1 MSIAETVDKIFKKK
15 TNYAEADQVVDQ
27 AASLRYLSTD
37 LYSDSKRFV
46 YELLQNADDSGSSG
60 QKVKVAAYL
69 FGDKMVIAHTGKTF
83 NDADVRGVSGVDN
96 GQKKNDPDKTGFKG
110 IGFKAVFGQSNHVT
124 IFTDGEYFRFDASYE
139 HSWKK
144 DWAESQQVWEEEEN
158 RKFEIPWQ
166 IIPINTQESEV
177 DPDIH
182 KFITEG
188 NWQVATIVVLK
199 NVAETKAAIEEL
211 ASNVNMYLF
220 LKNVESIEFYTG
232 EKKTVSIILTAE
244 GHTILKLNEQD
255 KAKWLKKTIILE
267 IPKETQ
273 NLLQAESDMP
283 EKLKSAEKV
292 EIVIAAKIGKEGLEA
307 LKSYDQRLY
316 AYLPTEETGYA
327 LPVLV
332 NAAFY
337 TAANR
342 EELHKD
348 SLWNKWLFSCIPTEL
363 LKWIAELV
371 QTDMQFSA
379 YNLLPSELTQV
390 DSLTKSF
397 NDSYKKGIKQ
407 IPFVLNTDSELLKV
421 DQSLID
427 ITFLSQKDF
436 IGSELVRDYKISSG
450 STELSANP
458 FIAKNDNEKKLI
470 AIGVADF
477 NWKDFSKMLT
487 SSNFHS
493 KHNLSKNKELIV
505 YIKNLH
511 DNGYVSTLTGDVLKS
526 WTFIFNQNGELK
538 SPKDVFFPAPDEQYD
553 QETEISYIHPDV
565 NVWSEENQ
573 EIKLWLEGLG
583 VEIKSDL
590 TFLMKS
596 ILPYAAT
603 YSTHENAIGTVRD
616 IFNLFKKGEIG
627 PTILKQLGQLKLLT
641 KKGNLV
647 PANQTF
653 LSNEYQPY
661 LNLEPTLDK
670 DIYLTPAY
678 RTVGTSIEDWKAF
691 FHYFGVKERIG
702 IMVYNDLLSND
713 ELASNQI
720 KDAYLTTY
728 EFKPFIQTFTA
739 DSYKNVITLTLLDY
753 TSDNFEFSRLFW
765 QDIITRISPEEIQT
779 PAKAFWGNP
788 GFPGRNTG
796 DDVPNYLKWYLSNFA
811 CLPTS
816 TNECMLSGNVFINGA
831 EDTAFAA
838 KYLPVFSGPV
848 LSADW
853 RAFFNFKPRLE
864 LPDYLDLLA
873 KIANDP
879 DDTAN
884 KATIQHVYSYLLD
897 NLSLLSSEQLS
908 SIDTWASTA
917 KFADIKGDY
926 HPAESLHF
934 YMDGDSSIF
943 DGKFNFIQ
951 LNNANQKHAD
961 LEQLLQLF
969 KITLLRQS
977 GFELLSPG
985 ASDNTGLHSKLKQIL
1000 PYWAKWMEKEA
1011 QSGYEEMFYTLQQKF
1026 EGLNILESDDLTIM
1040 YGDTLNRK
1048 ATVHFVDNILYT
1060 LKPWDESKV
1069 MYLLPTKLC
1078 EIFGRKKDERE
1089 LSFLLATDI
1098 EKIITFFTDQ
1108 QIGLPPDKD
1117 TIEDVQNLPSTDGK
1131 ASTSNSLDFALPKE
1145 SYQSLWTQSL
1155 ARNAELIANAGD
1167 DSKTL
1172 LISGLKHYNTRE
1184 ELNVFHFSHLE
1195 NAVSII
1201 RQAAIKSRAAATF
1214 KDSAGSGI
1222 IAQTDNERKEY
1233 ARFYFRPKTPTQHYV
1248 ENLGR
1253 AEDSIAKIHSDP
1265 LCPVPVFF
1273 IFPLEEIIDSIDW
1286 SVSIGSLASPQV
1298 EYGNT
1303 IDILSR
1309 FDFDGVYKQLGEI
1322 SANRFIVASQQEFL
1336 VKDELN
1342 LSNVDYR
1349 LGVQNE
1355 QAKQSLLTMLND
1367 NQTWESRIIIDATL
1381 YQNENPRVKIAQSSS
1396 TFHAS
1401 LSKKHGGH
1409 FILQNSSEKEWKH
1422 IKGKMSDQYNDE
1434 NWLTS
1439 TMSQEVTLEGNID
1452 AIALKLFYLYKGKT
1466 WLIHTNTQ
1474 NYYFDYS
1481 FVKTAISDW
1490 FNSEDSS
1497 GKGIIS
1503 ALRQHPELSYWF
1515 DEPIPGSDNLTLETH
1530 TLAVIDNFKK
1540 FFKTQNLFENDKI
1553 YLLCLALH
1561 DIGKPLA
1568 ILAGDKNNQHHHTL
1582 LILDQ
1587 IKDLLPID
1595 ANSFL
1600 KMTTLIDGD
1609 PIGKYLDTRYNSPIN
1624 EACKTIHEMAAML
1637 NMKDEDFWELITV
1650 YYQCDAAG
1658 YNFLQKRLFLTND
1671 DDSIEFHEDGTRL
1684 LFKNG
1689 YEEKFMAL
1697 EDLILMLS

>member
-46 YELLQNADDSGSSG
+46 YELLQNADDSGVTG

-69 FGDKMVIAHTGKTF
+69 FGNKMVIAHTGKPF

-110 IGFKAVFGQSNHVT
+110 IGFKAVFGQSDHVT
-124 IFTDGEYFRFDASYE
+124 IFTDGEYFRFDSSYE
-139 HSWKK
+139 HSWNK

-166 IIPINTQESEV
+166 IIPINTQESEI

-188 NWQVATIVVLK
+188 DWQVATIVLLK

-220 LKNVESIEFYTG
+220 LKNVESIEFNTG
-232 EKKTVSIILTAE
+232 EKKTVSILLTAE
-244 GHTILKLNEQD
+244 GYTILKLNDQD

-267 IPKETQ
+267 IPQETQ
-273 NLLQAESDMP
+273 KLLKSESDMP

-307 LKSYDQRLY
+307 LKSSDQRLY

-348 SLWNKWLFSCIPTEL
+348 SLWNKWLFSCIPTEIL
-363 LKWIAELV
+363 RWIAELV
-371 QTDMQFSA
+371 QTDIQFSA
-379 YNLLPSELTQV
+379 YNLLPKELAQV

-397 NDSYKKGIKQ
+397 NDSYKTGVKQ
-407 IPFVLNTDSELLKV
+407 IPFILNTDNQLLKV
-421 DQSLID
+421 EQSLID

-436 IGSELVRDYKISSG
+436 IGAELIRAYKISDG
-450 STELSANP
+450 STEISANP
-458 FIAKNDNEKKLI
+458 FIAKNDNEKKLV
-470 AIGVADF
+470 AIGVAYFD
-477 NWKDFSKMLT
+477 WKGFSKMLA
-487 SSNFHS
+487 SSHFLDQ
-493 KHNLSKNKELIV
+493 HNLSKNKELIAYV
-505 YIKNLH
+505 KNLH
-511 DNGYVSTLTGDVLKS
+511 DNGHVSSITVDVLKS
-526 WTFIFNQNGELK
+526 WTFIYNQNGELK

-553 QETEISYIHPDV
+553 EETEISYIHPDL

-596 ILPYAAT
+596 ILPYATT
-603 YSTHENAIGTVRD
+603 YSKQENAIGTVRD

-627 PTILKQLGQLKLLT
+627 PDILKQLSQLQLLT
-641 KKGNLV
+641 KEGNLV
-647 PANQTF
+647 SADQTF
-653 LSNEYQPY
+653 FSNEYQPY
-661 LNLEPTLDK
+661 LNLEPSLDK
-670 DIYLTPAY
+670 DIYLSPAY
-678 RTVGTSIEDWKAF
+678 LTVGTSIEDWKAF

-702 IMVYNDLLSND
+702 LLRYNELISNE
-713 ELASNQI
+713 ELVLKNFRE
-720 KDAYLTTY
+720 AYLKIPKYT
-728 EFKPFIQTFTA
+728 PVVRTFTA
-739 DSYKNVITLTLLDY
+739 DSYTKLVTLSLLDH
-753 TSDNFEFSRLFW
+753 TVGNFQFSRLFW
-765 QDIITRISPEEIQT
+765 EDVIQRVAPKDLQD
-779 PAKAFWGNP
+779 PARAFWGDS
-788 GFPGRNTG
+788 GYPGRDSGN
-796 DDVPNYLKWYLSNFA
+796 DVSNYLKWYISNIN
-811 CLPTS
+811 CIPTS
-816 TNECMLSGNVFINGA
+816 ISECMVSGKVFVNGA
-831 EDTAFAA
+831 EDTALAV
-838 KYLPVFSGPV
+838 KYLPVFSGPA
-848 LSADW
+848 LNADW
-853 RAFFNFKPRLE
+853 RAFFNFRPRLE
-864 LPDYLDLLA
+864 LPDYLDVLA
-873 KIANDP
+873 KIADDP
-879 DDTAN
+879 DDITN
-884 KATIQHVYSYLLD
+884 KSTIQDVYAYLLD
-897 NLSLLSSEQLS
+897 NLSSWSSEQLT
-908 SIDTWASTA
+908 SIETWAPSS

-926 HPAESLHF
+926 QPAELLHF
-934 YMDGDSSIF
+934 YMDGNSSIF

-951 LNNANQKHAD
+951 ISKANQKHPD
-961 LEQLLQLF
+961 LEQLLRFF

-977 GFELLSPG
+977 EFKLISPG
-985 ASDNTGLHSKLKQIL
+985 ASDNNGLHSKLKQIL

-1011 QSGYEEMFYTLQQKF
+1011 QSGYEEMFYSLQQKF
-1026 EGLNILESDDLTIM
+1026 EGLSILESDDLIIT
-1040 YGDTLNRK
+1040 DDKTFSRK
-1048 ATVHFVDNILYT
+1048 VVVHFVKDILYT

-1069 MYLLPTKLC
+1069 MYILPTKLC

-1089 LSFLLATDI
+1089 LSFLLTTDI

-1117 TIEDVQNLPSTDGK
+1117 TIEDVQNLPSTDGQ

-1201 RQAAIKSRAAATF
+1201 QQAAIKSRAAATF

-1396 TFHAS
+1396 TFYAS

-1422 IKGKMSDQYNDE
+1422 IKGKISDQYNDE
-1434 NWLTS
+1434 DWLTS

-1561 DIGKPLA
+1561 DIGKPSA

-1609 PIGKYLDTRYNSPIN
+1609 PIGKYLDTRYNSPIS

-1637 NMKDEDFWELITV
+1637 NMKGEDFWELLTV

-1697 EDLILMLS
+1697 EDLILR